1 MRKDKAYRLHKK
13 RNNDFVMS
21 DLNSEKFD
29 YTHWQREY
37 FDEMAPGEFHENA
50 VEYAKEHPFKGNA
63 IRI

>member
-1 MRKDKAYRLHKK
+1 
-13 RNNDFVMS
+13 MS